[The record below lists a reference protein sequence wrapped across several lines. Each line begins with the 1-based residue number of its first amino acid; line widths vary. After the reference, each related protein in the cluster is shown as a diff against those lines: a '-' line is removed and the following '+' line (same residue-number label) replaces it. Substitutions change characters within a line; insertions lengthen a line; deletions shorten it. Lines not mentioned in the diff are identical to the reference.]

1 MDIFLEMCKTESERN
16 RKYEQAMKT
25 KTETV
30 FKTVMKSPRS
40 DGFMGEFSQY
50 YRAAAIQT
58 VLC

>member
-1 MDIFLEMCKTESERN
+1 
-16 RKYEQAMKT
+16 MKT

-40 DGFMGEFSQY
+40 DGFIGEFSQY